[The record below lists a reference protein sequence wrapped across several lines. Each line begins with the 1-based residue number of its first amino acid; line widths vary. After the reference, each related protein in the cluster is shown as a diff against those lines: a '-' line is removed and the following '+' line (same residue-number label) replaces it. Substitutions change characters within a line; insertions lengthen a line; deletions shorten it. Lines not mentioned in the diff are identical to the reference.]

1 MVAFSAAELAAMR
14 DVQHGAM
21 MDTCT
26 LRTWTPTIDAFGS
39 ETPGWT
45 VRTGVACGLDVTGTR
60 QKERRRADGVIAVS
74 QASLRLALADGEVL
88 TSKDSIVIT
97 HRNGEAL
104 NPVLTFGVDG
114 PVERG
119 PTGVVVRLVEVS

>member
-1 MVAFSAAELAAMR
+1 MQGFSAAELAAMR
-14 DVQHGAM
+14 AVQDGAM

-26 LRTWTPTIDAFGS
+26 LRTWAPVVDAFGS

-45 VRTGVACGLDVTGTR
+45 LRTGVACGLDVTGTR
-60 QKERRRADGVIAVS
+60 QKERRRADGTISTAQAV
-74 QASLRLALADGEVL
+74 LRLALADGAAL
-88 TSKDSIVIT
+88 TAKDSVMIT

-104 NPVLTFGVDG
+104 APALVFGIDG